1 MVEQQGIETI
11 LHYACRDRNMIG
23 MQSDLLGA
31 HAMGLRNVLL
41 VTGDPPRVGDYPDAT
56 AVYEVDSIGLTNL
69 VAKLNRGQDIGGQ
82 PIGQPTAFHIGVA
95 ANPGAFDVEQEI
107 RRFAYKIDAGA
118 EFAIT
123 QPVFD
128 VAALRAFLER
138 VGAKRIPV
146 LAAVTPLES
155 FRHAEFMANEVPGV
169 MVPAEILERMRL
181 ADEAGRA
188 REEGL
193 AIASDLVGELAGSVQ
208 GLQLS
213 VPAGSFDTAV
223 QLLERV

>member
-1 MVEQQGIETI
+1 
-11 LHYACRDRNMIG
+11 
-23 MQSDLLGA
+23 
-31 HAMGLRNVLL
+31 
-41 VTGDPPRVGDYPDAT
+41 
-56 AVYEVDSIGLTNL
+56 
-69 VAKLNRGQDIGGQ
+69 
-82 PIGQPTAFHIGVA
+82 
-95 ANPGAFDVEQEI
+95 
-107 RRFAYKIDAGA
+107 
-118 EFAIT
+118 
-123 QPVFD
+123 VFD